1 MTDVTG
7 EGHLMTDDERQIVE
21 SMLTALVA
29 LNRPCG
35 PAAAQERALSTD
47 EIEKLLA
54 DLGQWQAMHARD
66 AQDLPYAAPDPLD

>member
-1 MTDVTG
+1 MTDMTG
-7 EGHLMTDDERQIVE
+7 EGHLMTDDERQIVD
-21 SMLTALVA
+21 SMLSALVA

-35 PAAAQERALSTD
+35 PAAAQERALSAG

-54 DLGQWQAMHARD
+54 DLGQWQAMQAPD